1 MEFGFEI
8 PHRGPLATV
17 ESISLLARRGE
28 ELGFDILCVS
38 DHIVLPSRFR
48 TRFPYT
54 ESGEPT
60 GMRGDCLEPLTLLS
74 FLAGQTSTA
83 RLLTSVLVLP
93 YREPVFTA
101 KAIASLDYLSGG
113 RVIAGCGI
121 GWLAEEFEILG
132 GPPFQERGAVGDE
145 YIRAFK
151 ELWTSDTP
159 TFVGKYTRFGEIT
172 FEPKPVQK
180 PHPPIW
186 VGGDGPRAL
195 RRAAL
200 LGDAWYP
207 TGANSKH
214 PVGSIAQLSTALDRL
229 RRYAED
235 AGRDPTEIGVA
246 CAIGWYDHDAT
257 QVLPNGARRG
267 FTGSPHQIA
276 EDIAAYEALGVRH
289 LILGLERDSLAET
302 TDTMERFATEVAPV
316 AQS

>member
-1 MEFGFEI
+1 MKFGFEI

-38 DHIVLPSRFR
+38 DHIVFPKRFK
-48 TRFPYT
+48 TRFPYS

-60 GMRGDCLEPLTLLS
+60 GMEGECLEPLTLLS
-74 FLAGQTSTA
+74 FLAGQTRTA

-93 YREPVFTA
+93 NREPVFTA
-101 KAIASLDYLSGG
+101 KIIASLDYLSGG
-113 RVIAGCGI
+113 RVIAGCGV
-121 GWLAEEFEILG
+121 GWLAEEFETLG
-132 GPPFQERGAVGDE
+132 APPFGERGAVGDE

-159 TFVGKYTRFGEIT
+159 TFAGKYTRFSDIS

-186 VGGDGPRAL
+186 IGGDGPRAL

-214 PVGSIAQLSTALDRL
+214 PVGSAAQLSPALDRL
-229 RRYAED
+229 RRYAEE
-235 AGRDPTEIGVA
+235 AGRDPAEMDIA
-246 CAIGWYDHDAT
+246 CNIGWYDDNKP
-257 QVLPNGARRG
+257 QMLPSGERRG
-267 FTGSPHQIA
+267 FTGSPQQIA
-276 EDIAAYEALGVRH
+276 EDILDYEALGVGH
-289 LILGLERDSLAET
+289 LILGLERASLTET
-302 TDTMERFATEVAPV
+302 TDTMARFATDVAPL
-316 AQS
+316 ARG